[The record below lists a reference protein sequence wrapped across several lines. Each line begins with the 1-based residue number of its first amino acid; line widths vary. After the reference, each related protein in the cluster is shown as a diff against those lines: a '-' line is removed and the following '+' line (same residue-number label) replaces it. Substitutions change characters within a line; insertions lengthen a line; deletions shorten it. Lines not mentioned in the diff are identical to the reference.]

1 LDSNQNG
8 NEMAAYPASQ
18 VGFDKAALTPTDSAG
33 QTAELPPTV
42 KKSKVQRSLLYLYS
56 AKF

>member
-1 LDSNQNG
+1 
-8 NEMAAYPASQ
+8 MAAYPASQ
-18 VGFDKAALTPTDSAG
+18 VGFDKAASTPTDSAG